1 MAAELTETRPVV
13 GAHVAVRRAAPAGA
27 VVGGER
33 AQRAVESARA
43 ALQVV
48 AVGAGEALRL
58 VCVARQA
65 GDVAGVAGTLG
76 RLVETAAGRR
86 LV

>member
-1 MAAELTETRPVV
+1 MRE
-13 GAHVAVRRAAPAGA
+13 AAPAGA

-33 AQRAVESARA
+33 AQGAVEPAGG

-48 AVGAGEALRL
+48 AIHAGEALRL
-58 VCVARQA
+58 VAVARQA
-65 GDVAGVAGTLG
+65 GGVAGVAGTLG
-76 RLVETAAGRR
+76 RLVEAAASEGRL